1 VVVVGR
7 STVEV
12 RIGVQSAPR
21 ELAVE
26 TATSAEQIERDLAD
40 AIAGAGIFTLAVE
53 KGGKVLVPAD
63 KIAYLEFSGTEGRPI
78 GFGNI

>member
-1 VVVVGR
+1 M
-7 STVEV
+7 EV

-26 TATSAEQIERDLAD
+26 TTASADQIERELSSSL
-40 AIAGAGIFTLAVE
+40 GQGGLFTLSVD

-63 KIAYLEFSGTEGRPI
+63 KIAYLEFIGAEGRPM
-78 GFGNI
+78 GFGA

>member
-1 VVVVGR
+1 
-7 STVEV
+7 VEV

-26 TATSAEQIERDLAD
+26 TSAPAEEIERDLAD
-40 AIAGAGIFTLAVE
+40 ALASGGLFALAVE

-63 KIAYLEFSGTEGRPI
+63 KIAYLEFIGPEGRPM
-78 GFGNI
+78 GFG

>member
-1 VVVVGR
+1 
-7 STVEV
+7 VEV

-26 TATSAEQIERDLAD
+26 TNATAEDVERELSDSLAT
-40 AIAGAGIFTLAVE
+40 GGLFTLTVE

-63 KIAYLEFSGTEGRPI
+63 KIAYLEFIGAESRPM
-78 GFGNI
+78 GFGN

>member
-1 VVVVGR
+1 
-7 STVEV
+7 VEV

-26 TATSAEQIERDLAD
+26 TRASAEEVERDLAD
-40 AIAGAGIFTLAVE
+40 SVANGGLFTLSVE

-63 KIAYLEFSGTEGRPI
+63 KIAYLEFIGAEGRPI
-78 GFGNI
+78 GFGA

>member
-1 VVVVGR
+1 M
-7 STVEV
+7 EV

-26 TATSAEQIERDLAD
+26 TAASAEQIERDLAD
-40 AIAGAGIFTLAVE
+40 AVADGGIFTLSVE

-63 KIAYLEFSGTEGRPI
+63 KIAYLEFTGSEGRPI
-78 GFGNI
+78 GFGNL

>member
-1 VVVVGR
+1 M
-7 STVEV
+7 EV

-26 TATSAEQIERDLAD
+26 TAASAEQIERDLAD
-40 AIAGAGIFTLAVE
+40 AVADGGIFTLSVE

-63 KIAYLEFSGTEGRPI
+63 KIAYLEFTGTEGRPI

>member
-1 VVVVGR
+1 
-7 STVEV
+7 VEV

-26 TATSAEQIERDLAD
+26 TKSSAEEIERDLAD
-40 AIAGAGIFTLAVE
+40 SLANGGLFTLAVD

-63 KIAYLEFSGTEGRPI
+63 KIAYLEFIGAEGRPM
-78 GFGNI
+78 GFGA

>member
-1 VVVVGR
+1 M
-7 STVEV
+7 EV

-26 TATSAEQIERDLAD
+26 TSASAEQIEQDLAD
-40 AIAGAGIFTLAVE
+40 ALASDGVFVLTVE

-63 KIAYLEFSGTEGRPI
+63 KIAYLEFIGAEGRPI
-78 GFGNI
+78 GFGN

>member
-1 VVVVGR
+1 
-7 STVEV
+7 VEV

-26 TATSAEQIERDLAD
+26 TSTPAEQVERDLSNAL
-40 AIAGAGIFTLAVE
+40 ASGSIFTLAVD
-53 KGGKVLVPAD
+53 KGGKVLIPAD
-63 KIAYLEFSGTEGRPI
+63 KIAYLEFIGGEGRPI